1 MGEYTQ
7 SSPSNSICDQT
18 RSFSSVNMHRNHLES
33 GGNAGSDSAA
43 LSWGVCMCV
52 YTSVYTSVTSICDSM
67 DCRLPGSPINGTFQA
82 KNWNGLPFSSSRDP
96 PDPGIEP
103 VSPALQADSLSA
115 EPSGSPG
122 WGVRS
127 CISNIA
133 PPSPPWF
140 PTGDAEPAGLGTT
153 RWGARQT
160 EQPFSC
166 GQQSLNCTAW
176 REA

>member
-1 MGEYTQ
+1 MIKDSETVIKNKEMTQ
-7 SSPSNSICDQT
+7 D
-18 RSFSSVNMHRNHLES
+18 
-33 GGNAGSDSAA
+33 GGWKVG
-43 LSWGVCMCV
+43 
-52 YTSVYTSVTSICDSM
+52 
-67 DCRLPGSPINGTFQA
+67 
-82 KNWNGLPFSSSRDP
+82 NW
-96 PDPGIEP
+96 DPGIEP

-140 PTGDAEPAGLGTT
+140 PTGDAEPASLGTT

>member
-1 MGEYTQ
+1 MQ
-7 SSPSNSICDQT
+7 
-18 RSFSSVNMHRNHLES
+18 V
-33 GGNAGSDSAA
+33 
-43 LSWGVCMCV
+43 CV
-52 YTSVYTSVTSICDSM
+52 YVCVCTSVAQSCLFVTTVAYQAPPSM
-67 DCRLPGSPINGTFQA
+67 GFSRQEY
-82 KNWNGLPFSSSRDP
+82 WNGWPFSSCRDL

-140 PTGDAEPAGLGTT
+140 PTGNAEPAGLGTT
-153 RWGARQT
+153 RWGTRQT

-166 GQQSLNCTAW
+166 GQQSLNCTVW